1 MKYRKLKILIEK
13 GEKKLDEELDIIKII
28 ESIRMIKK
36 EDVSNFIIDLPNL
49 GPKYSTSALKNTHF
63 GLQMVRE

>member
-1 MKYRKLKILIEK
+1 MKQLIEK

-36 EDVSNFIIDLPNL
+36 EDESNFIIDLDEDLAELDSSILDKTKIIEQVIEMQSN
-49 GPKYSTSALKNTHF
+49 
-63 GLQMVRE
+63 

>member
-1 MKYRKLKILIEK
+1 MEK

-36 EDVSNFIIDLPNL
+36 EDESNFIIDLDEDLAELDSSILDKTKIIEQVIEMQTN
-49 GPKYSTSALKNTHF
+49 
-63 GLQMVRE
+63 

>member
-1 MKYRKLKILIEK
+1 MEK

-36 EDVSNFIIDLPNL
+36 EDESNFIIDLDEDLAELDSSILDKTKIIEQVIEMQSN
-49 GPKYSTSALKNTHF
+49 
-63 GLQMVRE
+63 